1 MRGRRLVVKQSAIH
15 GRGVFAKRPVGEGDE
30 VIEYRGQVITWQE
43 ASRRYE
49 ESDQELGHTFF
60 FDIDDGLV
68 IDGGV
73 GGNDSRWINHSCEP
87 NCEFE
92 VQGRRVV
99 VRALRDIARG
109 EELLLDYRLE
119 LDDQDD
125 QGHYA
130 CRCGAPSCRRSMAA
144 PS

>member
-1 MRGRRLVVKQSAIH
+1 VRQSDIH
-15 GRGVFAKRPVGEGDE
+15 GRGVFARVALAAGEELIDYHGE
-30 VIEYRGQVITWQE
+30 VITWQE

-49 ESDQELGHTFF
+49 SGDQDYGHTFF

-73 GGNDSRWINHSCEP
+73 NGNESRWINHSCEP
-87 NCEFE
+87 NCEF
-92 VQGRRVV
+92 VQQGRRVF
-99 VRALRDIARG
+99 VRALRDIAGG

-119 LDDQDD
+119 LDESDEH
-125 QGHYA
+125 GHYA
-130 CRCGAPSCRRSMAA
+130 CRCGAQSCRRTMAA

>member
-1 MRGRRLVVKQSAIH
+1 MRESTIH
-15 GRGVFAKRPVGEGDE
+15 GRGVFARAPLASGEELID
-30 VIEYRGQVITWQE
+30 YRGEVITWQE

-49 ESDQELGHTFF
+49 ESDQDNGHTFF

-92 VQGRRVV
+92 QQGRRVL
-99 VRALRDIARG
+99 VRALRDIAPG

-119 LDDQDD
+119 VDDEDEHD
-125 QGHYA
+125 HYA
-130 CRCGAPSCRRSMAA
+130 CRCGAASCRRTMAA